1 MLLIYKERRSNMSRY
16 ESKVGKKTMT
26 TVLSGCTCS
35 GGCNLKCTGGCK
47 YGCTK
52 GCQAV
57 CYVGSYKFL
66 KN

>member
-1 MLLIYKERRSNMSRY
+1 
-16 ESKVGKKTMT
+16 MT

>member
-1 MLLIYKERRSNMSRY
+1 MSRY
-16 ESKVGKKTMT
+16 ESKINKPSTAI
-26 TVLSGCTCS
+26 VLSGCTCS

-66 KN
+66 KAE

>member
-1 MLLIYKERRSNMSRY
+1 MSRY

-57 CYVGSYKFL
+57 CYVCSYKFL